1 MILLY
6 SYIESFDSDWRR
18 NKVKVDRKKM
28 ELAMAR
34 ACMESRDLPA
44 AAGLPRPTV
53 QNAIVGKGVRPATVG
68 RIAKAL
74 GVDPA
79 ELIAEEV

>member
-1 MILLY
+1 M
-6 SYIESFDSDWRR
+6 
-18 NKVKVDRKKM
+18 KADRKKL

-34 ACMESRDLPA
+34 ACMNSADLPA
-44 AAGLPRPTV
+44 AAGLHRPTV
-53 QNAIVGKGVRPATVG
+53 QNAIAGKSVRPATLG

-79 ELIAEEV
+79 ELLREEVSM

>member
-1 MILLY
+1 M
-6 SYIESFDSDWRR
+6 
-18 NKVKVDRKKM
+18 KVDRKQL

-53 QNAIVGKGVRPATVG
+53 QTPLW
-68 RIAKAL
+68 AKASDL
-74 GVDPA
+74 QPWA
-79 ELIAEEV
+79 ALQRLWAWIQQS

>member
-1 MILLY
+1 
-6 SYIESFDSDWRR
+6 
-18 NKVKVDRKKM
+18 
-28 ELAMAR
+28 MAR

-53 QNAIVGKGVRPATVG
+53 QNAIVGKGVRPATLG

-74 GVDPA
+74 NVDPA
-79 ELIAEEV
+79 ELMGEV